1 MAVIPA
7 TPILPSITCSTGRDE
22 ELGIWT
28 WYGRPVAQVDWQEG
42 DSGRGMSYARVPDLT
57 GPFRTVAD
65 PTPGAPNA
73 GAPWAPAAIVVAL
86 FAVLGIAVVDD
97 FGVSTDEFTQRE
109 IAQINIDYA
118 LGTGGLPTYASD
130 RYYGVA
136 FEAPLILV
144 ERLLGLT
151 DSRAILLS
159 RHLLTHLFF
168 LAGGWFCYLLT
179 CRLFGHR

>member
-1 MAVIPA
+1 MQPRSANSPA
-7 TPILPSITCSTGRDE
+7 LPS
-22 ELGIWT
+22 
-28 WYGRPVAQVDWQEG
+28 P
-42 DSGRGMSYARVPDLT
+42 ARASRL
-57 GPFRTVAD
+57 
-65 PTPGAPNA
+65 A
-73 GAPWAPAAIVVAL
+73 GLPWAPGAIVVAL

-97 FGVSTDEFTQRE
+97 FGVSTDEFQQRF
-109 IAQINIDYA
+109 IAQENIDYA
-118 LGTGGLPTYASD
+118 LGAGDLPTHASD

>member
-1 MAVIPA
+1 M
-7 TPILPSITCSTGRDE
+7 
-22 ELGIWT
+22 
-28 WYGRPVAQVDWQEG
+28 VD
-42 DSGRGMSYARVPDLT
+42 RT
-57 GPFRTVAD
+57 GPAL
-65 PTPGAPNA
+65 PGLARATA

-86 FAVLGIAVVDD
+86 FAVVGIAVVDD
-97 FGVSTDEFTQRE
+97 YGVSTDEFAQRE
-109 IAQINIDYA
+109 IAQMNIDYA
-118 LGTGGLPTYASD
+118 LGTGDLPFNHD

-136 FEAPLILV
+136 FEAPLVLV